1 MKYWIECVCLMIY
14 ETKEM
19 PDLNFSN
26 QTRFDLKSI
35 NGKWNIYNHCTLEK
49 SGVIWTLFT

>member
-1 MKYWIECVCLMIY
+1 MIY

-35 NGKWNIYNHCTLEK
+35 NGKWNIYNHCALEK
-49 SGVIWTLFT
+49 GVVIWTLFT